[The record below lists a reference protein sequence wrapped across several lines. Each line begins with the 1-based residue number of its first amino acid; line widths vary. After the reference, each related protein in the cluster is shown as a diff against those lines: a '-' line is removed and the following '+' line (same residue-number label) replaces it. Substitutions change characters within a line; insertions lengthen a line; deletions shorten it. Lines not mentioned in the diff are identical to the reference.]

1 MHKVYRDRDKIGF
14 LEWSFLGFAVF
25 LYPMLVS
32 IYTLIPPLV
41 GIAGLV
47 IIYNINK
54 NIIYTTAAILYLVNL
69 DFNLALP
76 FMLSIS
82 SVVVIKILVYPT
94 AKLLIRCRVCLA
106 LLMIMFIDSFYYINL
121 FIYDFMISSDTVIA
135 DSMLFVYI
143 LFDIIIGLLL

>member
-54 NIIYTTAAILYLVNL
+54 NIIYTTAAMLYLVNL

>member
-1 MHKVYRDRDKIGF
+1 MSKIYGIKDKMNF
-14 LEWSFLGFAVF
+14 FEWTLLGFIVF

-32 IYTLIPPLV
+32 IYPLVPPLI

-47 IIYNINK
+47 ILYNINK
-54 NIIYTTAAILYLVNL
+54 NVIYTTASMLYLVNL

-76 FMLSIS
+76 FMLSIFS
-82 SVVVIKILVYPT
+82 IVIIKIMIYPT
-94 AKLLIRCRVCLA
+94 AKLLIRCKVCLA
-106 LLMIMFIDSFYYINL
+106 LLMILFIDSFYYINL
-121 FIYDFMISSDTVIA
+121 FIYDFMISSNTILA